1 MILLV
6 CSCLNIRVHGRGST
20 FNLEDPK
27 ALNLPENVLS
37 DSFFESQV
45 YPVIL
50 DLAGVTLSQKALCK
64 VRYIENWAITT
75 CACCTMEIFAKR
87 IDDNDSVLVSN
98 KAETNSNHISSLMDS
113 DRYSSLFKLILPDV
127 NDNFIQNNFGIEFR
141 NGNIDSS
148 IEHVQNQ
155 VSNYLKHEQKAMEER
170 IRRFTEQQQTSYSNL
185 LQKVRK
191 NKQAMVYLMIK
202 CKESQNQPDGEA
214 APESSIGSPSVQNR
228 DSANDSSTST
238 DSAFDRSDTN
248 DLPADDA
255 KKQQNI
261 RALRRTVS
269 NPGRSRTKV
278 KRELKRAPAS
288 IDVGGV
294 FDMEEFE
301 TKESLSCNS
310 EEDTDDS
317 DNDNT
322 ADVAEEKHDEH
333 LLYATS
339 LPMSIPAFSNYSHFS
354 LLEDDEKESPP
365 KAPEDIAASM
375 RALACS
381 VRDGTEMFGELPRRR
396 LNTGELLAFRPF

>member
-6 CSCLNIRVHGRGST
+6 CTCLNIRVHGRGNI
-20 FNLEDPK
+20 FPLVDPK
-27 ALNLPENVLS
+27 TLNLPENVLR
-37 DSFFESQV
+37 DEFFESLI
-45 YPVIL
+45 YPVTL
-50 DLAGVTLSQKALCK
+50 DLAGITMSQKALCR
-64 VRYIENWAITT
+64 VRHLENWAITT
-75 CACCTMEIFAKR
+75 CVCCAMEMFAKR
-87 IDDNDSVLVSN
+87 IDDNDIVFVCN
-98 KAETNSNHISSLMDS
+98 RAETNAHYISSMMDADS
-113 DRYSSLFKLILPDV
+113 YSSLFKLILPNV
-127 NDNFIQNNFGIEFR
+127 NDSFIQKHMGVEFQ

-148 IEHVQNQ
+148 IEHVQSL

-170 IRRFTEQQQTSYSNL
+170 IRRFTEQQQTNYINL
-185 LQKVRK
+185 LQRVRK
-191 NKQAMVYLMIK
+191 NKQAMIYLMIK
-202 CKESQNQPDGEA
+202 CKRTQSQIDGEA
-214 APESSIGSPSVQNR
+214 APESSIRSPSVPNR
-228 DSANDSSTST
+228 DSANDSSAST

-248 DLPADDA
+248 ELPLDEA

-317 DNDNT
+317 DNDN
-322 ADVAEEKHDEH
+322 APDAAEDKPDEN
-333 LLYATS
+333 LTYATS
-339 LPMSIPAFSNYSHFS
+339 LPMSIPAFTNYSHFS
-354 LLEDDEKESPP
+354 LVEDDEKESPP

>member
-1 MILLV
+1 MSSNAIKNNWNKCMEKYEYSERFFALLPV
-6 CSCLNIRVHGRGST
+6 LGKKAVLDWCMKGLIGSSYHSRGDSNNIG
-20 FNLEDPK
+20 
-27 ALNLPENVLS
+27 
-37 DSFFESQV
+37 
-45 YPVIL
+45 
-50 DLAGVTLSQKALCK
+50 
-64 VRYIENWAITT
+64 
-75 CACCTMEIFAKR
+75 
-87 IDDNDSVLVSN
+87 
-98 KAETNSNHISSLMDS
+98 
-113 DRYSSLFKLILPDV
+113 SLFYV
-127 NDNFIQNNFGIEFR
+127 YF
-141 NGNIDSS
+141 
-148 IEHVQNQ
+148 
-155 VSNYLKHEQKAMEER
+155 
-170 IRRFTEQQQTSYSNL
+170 RRFTEQQQTNYTNL

-191 NKQAMVYLMIK
+191 NKQAMLYLMIK
-202 CKESQNQPDGEA
+202 CKESQNQGEGEA
-214 APESSIGSPSVQNR
+214 APESSTGSPSVPNR

-248 DLPADDA
+248 ELPVDDA
-255 KKQQNI
+255 KKTQNT

-310 EEDTDDS
+310 EEDTEDS
-317 DNDNT
+317 DNDN
-322 ADVAEEKHDEH
+322 AAENKPGEP
-333 LLYATS
+333 LTYATS
-339 LPMSIPAFSNYSHFS
+339 LPMSIPEFTNYSHFS
-354 LLEDDEKESPP
+354 LIEDDEKESPP

>member
-1 MILLV
+1 MQHNTVSSIPHV
-6 CSCLNIRVHGRGST
+6 T
-20 FNLEDPK
+20 
-27 ALNLPENVLS
+27 PETRL
-37 DSFFESQV
+37 
-45 YPVIL
+45 
-50 DLAGVTLSQKALCK
+50 
-64 VRYIENWAITT
+64 
-75 CACCTMEIFAKR
+75 
-87 IDDNDSVLVSN
+87 
-98 KAETNSNHISSLMDS
+98 
-113 DRYSSLFKLILPDV
+113 
-127 NDNFIQNNFGIEFR
+127 IQNWFFLPRFCRTYIGMKLSSTSNLRIEFQ
-141 NGNIDSS
+141 NGNIDNS
-148 IEHVQNQ
+148 IEHVQSQ

-170 IRRFTEQQQTSYSNL
+170 IRRFTEQQQTNYTNL

-202 CKESQNQPDGEA
+202 CKESQNQGEGEA
-214 APESSIGSPSVQNR
+214 APESSIGSPSVPNR

-248 DLPADDA
+248 ELPVDDA
-255 KKQQNI
+255 KKTQNM

-317 DNDNT
+317 DNDN
-322 ADVAEEKHDEH
+322 APNAAENKPDEP
-333 LLYATS
+333 LTYATS
-339 LPMSIPAFSNYSHFS
+339 LPMSIPEFTNYSHFS
-354 LLEDDEKESPP
+354 LIEDDEKESPP

-381 VRDGTEMFGELPRRR
+381 AILVILYLFTLFQGAGMSCK
-396 LNTGELLAFRPF
+396 